1 MFYTVY
7 KITNNINGK
16 VYVGAHVTDDLD
28 DDYMGSGI
36 HIARA
41 IKKHG
46 LDNFTKEILHT
57 FDSVEEMYAKEAEIV
72 NEDFVKRKDT
82 YNMVVGGKG
91 GFEYV
96 NQNGLNLGFKHINE
110 NGLSLG
116 FKYIN
121 DNKLSPR
128 FDSTKQSEFAKR
140 RWAKFAT
147 PEERK
152 KEASKGIT
160 SESYKKV
167 SETIKTKGSDWH
179 LAKTVPIHHPN
190 LQQRKRVQKSEVG
203 HYLSEGWKQGT
214 GINPFVTGTIWVTD
228 GIKNKRIS
236 PTDLS
241 TYVLSGWRQGK
252 THSKSCK

>member
-140 RWAKFAT
+140 RWAKFS
-147 PEERK
+147 PEERG
-152 KEASKGIT
+152 KEAHKGHTEDTYSKISATLKQKYST
-160 SESYKKV
+160 SSHHLKGKAWVYNPATKK
-167 SETIKTKGSDWH
+167 
-179 LAKTVPIHHPN
+179 
-190 LQQRKRVQKSEVG
+190 QKSVLKEEIQTF
-203 HYLSEGWKQGT
+203 LEQGWVRGSAA
-214 GINPFVTGTIWVTD
+214 N
-228 GIKNKRIS
+228 
-236 PTDLS
+236 
-241 TYVLSGWRQGK
+241 
-252 THSKSCK
+252 HSKSCK